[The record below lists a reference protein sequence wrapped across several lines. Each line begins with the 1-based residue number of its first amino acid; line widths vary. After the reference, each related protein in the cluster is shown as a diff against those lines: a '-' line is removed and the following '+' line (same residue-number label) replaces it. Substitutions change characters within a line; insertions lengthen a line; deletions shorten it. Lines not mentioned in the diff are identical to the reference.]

1 MEPLSGHLLASGSEI
16 CAQEGPGAAKPRVA
30 SRGAFGA
37 PASHRGWWAAQAA
50 DVGSPADR
58 GRLSDALSCP
68 RGLASACG
76 CGVPTVWAPR
86 GEQDPVTLQSP
97 LSSGKTDVEALRH
110 RTDYLEES
118 WNIILKGGG
127 PE

>member
-1 MEPLSGHLLASGSEI
+1 MCSGGAGGS
-16 CAQEGPGAAKPRVA
+16 QAAGGL
-30 SRGAFGA
+30 RGAFGA
-37 PASHRGWWAAQAA
+37 PASRRGWWAAQAA

-68 RGLASACG
+68 RGLASARG

-86 GEQDPVTLQSP
+86 GEQDPVALQSL
-97 LSSGKTDVEALRH
+97 LSSGKTDVEALR
-110 RTDYLEES
+110 RCTDYLEES

-127 PE
+127 RE